1 MVKKPIPRKE
11 IEIRVNREE
20 LRRLL
25 HMVYIGTWV
34 MTAHARNDDPR
45 AAPYEELEQRLY
57 AVAARHGFAGETGN
71 PADDLLDYDE
81 EFKQYFP
88 TRDFDE
94 GEARAFLDEYNDD
107 TFWDEL
113 AYRLAERDAVQEA
126 GGLERYAALPV
137 TERMEL
143 TGDFEAL
150 YTGEFDENG
159 LDNVRIVRPPSPPHT
174 VH

>member
-1 MVKKPIPRKE
+1 
-11 IEIRVNREE
+11 
-20 LRRLL
+20 
-25 HMVYIGTWV
+25 
-34 MTAHARNDDPR
+34 MTSHTTDDDPR
-45 AAPYEELEQRLY
+45 SAPYEELRQKLY
-57 AVAARHGFAGETGN
+57 ALAARHGFAGETGN
-71 PADDLLDYDE
+71 PADDLLEYD
-81 EFKQYFP
+81 
-88 TRDFDE
+88 
-94 GEARAFLDEYNDD
+94 EARAFLDEYNDD